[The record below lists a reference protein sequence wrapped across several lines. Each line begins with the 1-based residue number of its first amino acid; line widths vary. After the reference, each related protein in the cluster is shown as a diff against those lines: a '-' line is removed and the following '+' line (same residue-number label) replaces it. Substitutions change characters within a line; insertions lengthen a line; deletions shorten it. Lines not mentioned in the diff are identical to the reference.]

1 MAQGCLRGRTD
12 MNTGTSHPSA
22 DRVFT
27 WAGWVDVVAA
37 ALTGAGLDEAQ
48 LKAEW
53 LVAHAA
59 GCKRL
64 ELAVRGGESAAPGA
78 EHVLRAGMERL
89 LQREPLQYV
98 LGTADFM
105 GHLLRVDRRVLIPR
119 PETEQLVEMVL
130 ADPELRKTAS
140 PRLADAGTGSGCIAI
155 ALAAAQPAARLVA
168 TDLSQDALDLARD
181 NARRI
186 GVEARIEFRR
196 GDLLDG
202 MEAGSLDA
210 VVSNPPYVAA
220 EEWHRLEPEVRL
232 FEPRQALDG
241 GVDGLDVVRRLVAQ
255 ALGALRAGGRLFV
268 EIGDEQGG
276 AAKALTEAAGF
287 MNVDV
292 RRDLSG
298 KDRILC
304 ARKL

>member
-1 MAQGCLRGRTD
+1 
-12 MNTGTSHPSA
+12 MNTGTSHQSA
-22 DRVFT
+22 DRAFT
-27 WAGWVDVVAA
+27 WAAWVDVVAS
-37 ALTGAGLDEAQ
+37 ALTGAGLDESQ

-64 ELAVRGGESAAPGA
+64 ELATRGGESAAPGA
-78 EHVLRAGMERL
+78 EPVIRAGMERL

-119 PETEQLVEMVL
+119 PETEQLVERVL

-140 PRLADAGTGSGCIAI
+140 PRVADAGTGSGCIAI
-155 ALAAAQPAARLVA
+155 ALAAALPDARLVA

-186 GVEARIEFRR
+186 GVEARIEFHR
-196 GDLLDG
+196 GDLLDR
-202 MEAGSLDA
+202 MEPGSLDV
-210 VVSNPPYVAA
+210 VVSNPPYVTADD
-220 EEWHRLEPEVRL
+220 WQQLEPEVRL

-255 ALGALRAGGRLFV
+255 ALGVLRAGGRLFV

-276 AAKALTEAAGF
+276 EAKALTEAAGF

-292 RRDLSG
+292 CRDLSG